1 MGAAGRVKLV
11 EYAIRSGN
19 VVEKRRCR
27 MRMHWTWEAPARR
40 GKKACKSSAAKIRGN
55 EQESVKKLARMI
67 NCNFGAGD
75 LWLTL
80 RWADCPE
87 DWDEAYRRIKYF
99 FDRARERMKKETGK
113 ALRYIWSPGKKS
125 TKTGEDARPHIHVVM
140 DRLGWETVCALWPE
154 GDVTYRIID
163 SRGDYTGIARY
174 MVSNA
179 GYSTERGR
187 RAWNTSRGLKKPVY
201 TEPVPVADVESMRAP
216 KGAEIT
222 ERVILQDEVTGL
234 ESGYMRYIV
243 PERAQKHGGHKKDR
257 DGGTAD
263 GI

>member
-1 MGAAGRVKLV
+1 MGGWRLV
-11 EYAIRSGN
+11 EYEIRSGK
-19 VVEKRRCR
+19 VIEKRRSR
-27 MRMHWTWEAPARR
+27 MRMGRAWEAPARR
-40 GKKACKSSAAKIRGN
+40 GKKAKKSSEKKIRGN
-55 EQESVKKLARMI
+55 ERESVKQLARMI
-67 NCNFGAGD
+67 NCNFGPGD
-75 LWLTL
+75 MWITL
-80 RWADCPE
+80 RWADCPA
-87 DWDEAYRRIKYF
+87 DWTEAYRRIKYF
-99 FDRARERMKKETGK
+99 FERARAKMKKETGK
-113 ALRYIWSPGKKS
+113 ALRYIWSPGKRS
-125 TKTGEDARPHIHVVM
+125 TKTGEDARPHVHIVM

-174 MVSNA
+174 MVCNA

-187 RAWNTSRGLKKPVY
+187 RAWNASRGLKKPVY

-234 ESGYMRYIV
+234 ESGYMRYIA
-243 PERAQKHGGHKKDR
+243 PERAKKRGGHKKDR
-257 DGGTAD
+257 DGGAAD